1 MNELQKRDVL
11 KLPVS
16 IRSWILLRHYLD
28 ETWYADIFCKI
39 IEDYYDEIPLFEVR
53 KMYSTAESRLNDAD
67 FQKVL
72 NHLFKAKYRVN
83 ILERTTSAIWSY
95 GKYWDKY

>member
-16 IRSWILLRHYLD
+16 VRSWILLRHYLD
-28 ETWYADIFCKI
+28 ETWDADIFCKI
-39 IEDYYDEIPLFEVR
+39 IEDYYDEIPLFEVI
-53 KMYSTAESRLNDAD
+53 KMYSTAESQLNDAD

-95 GKYWDKY
+95 DKYWDNY